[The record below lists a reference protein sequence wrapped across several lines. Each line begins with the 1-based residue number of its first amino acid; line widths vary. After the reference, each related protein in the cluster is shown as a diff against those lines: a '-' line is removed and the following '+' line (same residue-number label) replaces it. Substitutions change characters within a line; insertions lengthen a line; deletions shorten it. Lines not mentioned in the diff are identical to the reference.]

1 MPGLPPD
8 FCLKSL
14 VPCWRLGRKEV
25 LGGAPQLH
33 TLGRTSQ
40 PLLKVSPLCP
50 ELASFLSVS
59 FPFLIN
65 LTPHLFSGDHRSGR
79 GQWESC
85 RLLEGLSACA
95 EPGLHGLSGD
105 GAVSFLCG
113 AVGGWMCSVHC
124 VQPGAPALSCVA
136 GTDRCCVTCPGAA
149 GTSPGL
155 HSPRSF
161 RAEPPPCAT
170 ACSSSNPHP
179 SSHSQPARAQGAH
192 PFRAVPAVH
201 PAWALVALQMAL
213 LSMVPSV
220 SCRCLDTGLGG
231 RGLATTAFTSFFAR
245 GWSVLEHRDA
255 KDQPGTERV
264 R

>member
-105 GAVSFLCG
+105 RAVSFCAEQWADGCVLFIVFSLEHLPSAVLRVRTG
-113 AVGGWMCSVHC
+113 AV
-124 VQPGAPALSCVA
+124 
-136 GTDRCCVTCPGAA
+136 
-149 GTSPGL
+149 
-155 HSPRSF
+155 
-161 RAEPPPCAT
+161 
-170 ACSSSNPHP
+170 
-179 SSHSQPARAQGAH
+179 
-192 PFRAVPAVH
+192 
-201 PAWALVALQMAL
+201 
-213 LSMVPSV
+213 
-220 SCRCLDTGLGG
+220 
-231 RGLATTAFTSFFAR
+231 
-245 GWSVLEHRDA
+245 
-255 KDQPGTERV
+255 
-264 R
+264 

>member
-79 GQWESC
+79 GSGRAAACWRVSVPV
-85 RLLEGLSACA
+85 LSLACTGSVGTGRCHFCA
-95 EPGLHGLSGD
+95 EQWADGCVLFIVFSLEHLPSAVLRVRT
-105 GAVSFLCG
+105 GAV
-113 AVGGWMCSVHC
+113 
-124 VQPGAPALSCVA
+124 
-136 GTDRCCVTCPGAA
+136 
-149 GTSPGL
+149 
-155 HSPRSF
+155 
-161 RAEPPPCAT
+161 
-170 ACSSSNPHP
+170 
-179 SSHSQPARAQGAH
+179 
-192 PFRAVPAVH
+192 
-201 PAWALVALQMAL
+201 
-213 LSMVPSV
+213 
-220 SCRCLDTGLGG
+220 
-231 RGLATTAFTSFFAR
+231 
-245 GWSVLEHRDA
+245 
-255 KDQPGTERV
+255 
-264 R
+264 